1 MYIRNMALLSSS
13 DQIDC
18 VKIYYIDDDIDDIET
33 FEFAINSLNSR
44 DAQKIEFFAYQ
55 EGDLFLRNARFDDA
69 ILQLVFLDVN
79 MPTKSGFEILREMKQ
94 NNATE
99 KFPVIMFST
108 SSNRNS
114 IETSRLLGASN
125 YITKPNNF
133 TDLNALIMKAIDH
146 HAKAGGGPDFLIK

>member
-1 MYIRNMALLSSS
+1 MALLSTSNHTGR
-13 DQIDC
+13 

-44 DAQKIEFFAYQ
+44 TSRNIELHAYQ
-55 EGDLFLRNARFDDA
+55 EGDQFLRSARFDNSA
-69 ILQLVFLDVN
+69 LQLVFLDVN
-79 MPTKSGFEILREMKQ
+79 MPIKSGFEILREMKQ
-94 NNATE
+94 NDATT

-108 SSNRNS
+108 SSNKNS

-133 TDLNALIMKAIDH
+133 TDLNALIIKAIDNH
-146 HAKAGGGPDFLIK
+146 VSGGKGSDFLIK